1 MKQKK
6 NKIFRFIFSLL
17 PGAGEMYMGF
27 MKMGVSLMTLFFA
40 LMVIFLF
47 LRLESMIFI
56 CTVIWFYS
64 FFNVHNIAGM
74 PEEEFCMLEDKY
86 LVHFDQL
93 FLTNFTF
100 KFKNKTIGI
109 FLVILG
115 FYMLLR
121 EIWMITSYLLPD
133 EIVLMIDSIFY
144 NSPRFLVGIGIII
157 LGLYMIRGKKK
168 QLDLLEDEAER
179 NP

>member
-6 NKIFRFIFSLL
+6 NNVFRFIFSLL

-40 LMVIFLF
+40 LIAISSF
-47 LRLESMIFI
+47 LRLDVMIFI
-56 CTVIWFYS
+56 CVVVWFYS

-86 LVHFDQL
+86 LIHFDQL
-93 FLTNFTF
+93 FPENFSL
-100 KFKNKTIGI
+100 KLKNKPIGI
-109 FLVILG
+109 FLIIIG
-115 FYMLLR
+115 IYMLLR
-121 EIWMITSYLLPD
+121 ETWIMTSHLLP
-133 EIVLMIDSIFY
+133 EEIIIVLDSFIY

-157 LGLYMIRGKKK
+157 LGLYIIRGKKK
-168 QLDLLEDEAER
+168 ELEQLED
-179 NP
+179 NH